1 VSGNVPHHS
10 PAAPTNLKGQGA
22 MDAELGAWLRRQR
35 EDRGWNKHEMA
46 RRLIQAGRDAGEGMP
61 DLGGM
66 LHNLHRWEREGGVS
80 ERHKLHYCRVLG
92 IHPSQFG
99 PGHPEVPADTGMG
112 AMTSL
117 VPAQVASVMAAL
129 ADPPL
134 LLPDVV
140 AYRGMQAP
148 DSGDSAVKREVLM
161 SAHEGS
167 EHAERAEQRGIGDA
181 TLEQLHADVTRLS
194 REYMTGDPF
203 PLFLEMRRVR
213 NRMHEALDR
222 QMWPRDAATLYLLLG
237 SLNGLM
243 GVVAGDLGYP
253 VAAEELARAGWA
265 YAIAIDHRPL
275 MARLRLDLADL
286 AYWNGRPR
294 EAADMAASGLGY
306 LRSGPTGIQLS
317 LSYGRAVA
325 ELGDADAA
333 RRAIADAGEAHEHEY
348 GDELTGIGGEFDLSR
363 ASERCRTGSVLIE
376 IPGAESDAATVLES
390 AAALYADGPGPGE
403 THGFGMEALARIN
416 LAEARLRAGMLEAAS
431 QALGPVLSLPIGRRI
446 DSIPRRLGRV
456 QAELHAPV
464 FRGSVQARELD
475 EQIEM
480 FGRESVTAGLH
491 SLPGGPH

>member
-1 VSGNVPHHS
+1 
-10 PAAPTNLKGQGA
+10 

-35 EDRGWNKHEMA
+35 EDQGWNKHEMA
-46 RRLIQAGRDAGEGMP
+46 RRLIQAAGEAGDKAMP
-61 DLGGM
+61 DISGM
-66 LHNLHRWEREGGVS
+66 IHNIHRWEREGGVS
-80 ERHKLHYCRVLG
+80 ERHKLHYCRLLG

-99 PGHPEVPADTGMG
+99 PRRPDVPTGTGMG
-112 AMTSL
+112 TMTAL
-117 VPAQVASVMAAL
+117 VPAQVPSIAAGL

-148 DSGDSAVKREVLM
+148 HLGDSAVKQEVLM

-167 EHAERAEQRGIGDA
+167 EQAEWAEQRGVGDA
-181 TLEQLHADVTRLS
+181 TLDQLRADVARLS
-194 REYMTGDPF
+194 RDYMTGDPF

-222 QMWPRDAATLYLLLG
+222 RMWPRDATTLYFLLG
-237 SLNGLM
+237 CLNGLM
-243 GVVAGDLGYP
+243 GVTADDLGYP

-275 MARLRLDLADL
+275 MGKLRLDLAAY

-294 EAADMAASGLGY
+294 EAADMAASGLEY
-306 LRSGPTGIQLS
+306 LRSGPTGTQLH
-317 LSYGRAVA
+317 LNYGRAVA
-325 ELGDADAA
+325 ELGDVDAA
-333 RRAIADAGEAHEHEY
+333 RRAITDADQARGHGYH
-348 GDELTGIGGEFDLSR
+348 DELTEIGGEFDLSR
-363 ASERCRTGSVLIE
+363 ASERYLTGSVLIE

-431 QALGPVLSLPIGRRI
+431 QALGPVLTLPVGKRI
-446 DSIPRRLGRV
+446 DSIPRRLSRV

-480 FGRESVTAGLH
+480 FGRESVAAGLH
-491 SLPGGPH
+491 SLPEGPH